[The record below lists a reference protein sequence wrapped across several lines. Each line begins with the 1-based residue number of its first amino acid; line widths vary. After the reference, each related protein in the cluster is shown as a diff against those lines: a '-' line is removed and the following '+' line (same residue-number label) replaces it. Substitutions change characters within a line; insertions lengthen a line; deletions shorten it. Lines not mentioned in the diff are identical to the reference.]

1 MNIILFNENE
11 VNKPLPIR
19 DSRAIHLLKVLKMK
33 EGDSFDV
40 GLVDGPRGKASIVK
54 INRCNIQLQ
63 CVFQEEV
70 PQLPQVTMLIGL
82 PRPPSARRILRDIT
96 SQGVQELHFVVT
108 DKGEESYL
116 NSRLWSKD
124 EYLRLVREGAEQAF
138 CTRQPTVSIH
148 DSLLSCLDQLEQ
160 QADRLVLDN
169 YEASLSLGE
178 YRPCQ
183 SYTILAVGAERG
195 WSATERDL
203 FRQHHFLF
211 ANMGERVLRTETA
224 CIAGLAIVL
233 EKHRALS
240 TRQ

>member
-54 INRCNIQLQ
+54 ISSCNIQLQ
-63 CVFQEEV
+63 YLFQEEI
-70 PQLPQVTMLIGL
+70 PQLPRVTMLIGL

-96 SQGVQELHFVVT
+96 SQGVQELHFIVT
-108 DKGEESYL
+108 DKGEKSYL

-124 EYLRLVREGAEQAF
+124 EYLRLVREGAAQAF

-148 DSLLSCLDQLEQ
+148 NSLLSCLDKLEQ
-160 QADRLVLDN
+160 QADHLVLDN
-169 YEASLSLGE
+169 YEASISLGE

-203 FRQHHFLF
+203 LRRHYFLF
-211 ANMGERVLRTETA
+211 ASIGERVLRTETA

-233 EKHRALS
+233 EKRRAYL
-240 TRQ
+240 